1 MVDLKTAMAAA
12 QAEQRKKAA
21 SSMEEKKKRRSG
33 PDLGIEPFD
42 PVKYVTKER
51 AETASMWLVIAYAII
66 ITMVMRYLLMP
77 GTDRNN
83 ADILYMFPLVM
94 IILIPQIH
102 RMVMPKKFVEVYGKG
117 TWFKASFL
125 HTFTFLSVAFLL
137 TNPPFADVVAPQVSS
152 TWVIGVEEDSGL
164 VYSNDSGRGGVTH
177 WQLTG
182 SDTVL
187 EGPIWL
193 FFGLADNVN
202 SDGAT
207 VEVTL
212 KNNDGEESLSMDDMY
227 WESNFDAI
235 VNGTRLDNSSI
246 PNLLPHGGLDQPVAV
261 SLGSDL
267 APGTHTIEVKIIED
281 GNPWKNTRIYT
292 WKFEILTSQTLVQ

>member
-12 QAEQRKKAA
+12 QAEQRKKVA

-51 AETASMWLVIAYAII
+51 AETASMWLVITYAVLV
-66 ITMVMRYLLMP
+66 TMIMRYVLMP
-77 GTDRNN
+77 GTDRTN

-94 IILIPQIH
+94 IILIPQVH
-102 RMVMPKKFVEVYGKG
+102 RMVMPARFVEVYGKG

-137 TNPPFADVVAPQVSS
+137 ANPPFADVVAPQVSS
-152 TWVIGVEEDSGL
+152 TWVIGVEDDGVI
-164 VYSNDSGRGGVTH
+164 VYSNDSGKDGIIE
-177 WQLTG
+177 WKE
-182 SDTVL
+182 S
-187 EGPIWL
+187 EIPSGPVWL

-207 VEVTL
+207 VDVTL
-212 KNNDGEESLSMDDMY
+212 MNNDDSTTLPMNETYWMDNHDK
-227 WESNFDAI
+227 I
-235 VNGTRLDNSSI
+235 VNGKRIDNTSI
-246 PNLLPHGGLDQPVAV
+246 PNLLPHEGLDQPIAV
-261 SLGSDL
+261 NLGENL
-267 APGTHTIEVKIIED
+267 APGTHSIIVNIVEKGD
-281 GNPWKNTRIYT
+281 PWENTRTYN
-292 WKFEILTSQTLVQ
+292 WKLVILPSTD

>member
-66 ITMVMRYLLMP
+66 ITMIMRYLLMP

-94 IILIPQIH
+94 IIVIPQIH

-117 TWFKASFL
+117 TWFKAAFL

-137 TNPPFADVVAPQVSS
+137 TNPPFADVVAPQISS
-152 TWVIGVEEDSGL
+152 TWVIGIEGEDGL
-164 VYSNDSGRGGVTH
+164 VYSNDSGKGGITH
-177 WQLTG
+177 WQL
-182 SDTVL
+182 SDSENVL

-202 SDGAT
+202 SDGAS

-212 KNNDGEESLSMDDMY
+212 TNNNGESTLMMNNTYWDTHFDD
-227 WESNFDAI
+227 I
-235 VNGTRLDNSSI
+235 VNGKRMDNSSL
-246 PNLLPHGGLDQPVAV
+246 PNLLPHGTLDQPVAV
-261 SLGSDL
+261 LLGSQL

-281 GNPWKNTRIYT
+281 GNPWENTRTYT
-292 WKFEILTSQTLVQ
+292 WKLEIASSQTSVQ